1 MVGAPEEFGEFL
13 VAIFDHWIKRDV
25 GKIFVMNIEW
35 AFANFV
41 GAPGAVCHHQPTCG
55 RSVIVE
61 HNGDVYACDHYV
73 YPQYWLGNMHQQTI
87 AEMIDSPQQ
96 QAFGEDKFKQLPAQC
111 RSCNVLKACW
121 EAARNTASCSMPA
134 ANRPNYLCAGI
145 SVISAI
151 YRHILKQWLICWR
164 TVARPATLCMRICW
178 W

>member
-1 MVGAPEEFGEFL
+1 MRCGSRIHQFIPVVERLADETTARDGLKLHAPGDIQGELTEWSVRPEEFGEFL

-73 YPQYWLGNMHQQTI
+73 YPQYRLGNMHQQTI
-87 AEMIDSPQQ
+87 AEMIDSRNSRRLV
-96 QAFGEDKFKQLPAQC
+96 KINLSSYR
-111 RSCNVLKACW
+111 RS
-121 EAARNTASCSMPA
+121 
-134 ANRPNYLCAGI
+134 
-145 SVISAI
+145 
-151 YRHILKQWLICWR
+151 
-164 TVARPATLCMRICW
+164 VAVVTC
-178 W
+178 

>member
-1 MVGAPEEFGEFL
+1 MRPDEFGEFL

-73 YPQYWLGNMHQQTI
+73 YPQYRLGNMHQQTI

-96 QAFGEDKFKQLPAQC
+96 QVFGEDKFKQLPAQC

-121 EAARNTASCSMPA
+121 GRLPETPLHARCQRQTGAELFVCRVSALFPPSTA
-134 ANRPNYLCAGI
+134 I
-145 SVISAI
+145 S
-151 YRHILKQWLICWR
+151 
-164 TVARPATLCMRICW
+164 
-178 W
+178 